1 MAWINAVPSINRSRR
16 RAIAFVSALL
26 FTLAAGLIYVYARP
40 SEYRATARLKIA
52 PAGMVS
58 EASDLKSTPSVGI
71 DATSFLSE
79 VQRLTSR
86 PLLETA
92 FERLRDKT
100 LTPDLG
106 DAPVAEMQRLIRAE
120 PIPGTQI
127 VELTADSRQQALV
140 APLLNTV
147 VEVYREEI
155 AAVYRDSAIS
165 SYNDVKDEIG
175 KLGQEIHAKRQAVDS
190 FRAQYDIVSMEHKE
204 NDVLAQIA
212 GLSQSYTE
220 ARNRLA
226 KAQAH
231 LQAVRN
237 SIEAG
242 KLVVRPKD
250 DPVLTDIEQRAS
262 VLREQW
268 QELQRRFTPA
278 YLAFDPGAK
287 SLQARLDAL
296 DNQVKAQRTTSARAA
311 LAEAQE
317 EVAAAQAATEKLRQD
332 VAENQKQ
339 AQEFASH
346 LNEYKALQQDIDHLE
361 GMHRAALDR
370 QAKLQASEKQ
380 RAPRID
386 VLQAASP
393 SLTPYWPDYNR
404 DALIAVAGSVLFG
417 LFAAWLADF
426 LSGPQPFPAFPD
438 ITLQHSWVPMLQGGD
453 IGLKAATLA
462 APASARLPAP
472 SPMPRQLDDPDIAAL
487 IAAANEDTR
496 FAVLALLSGLT
507 AEEVVA
513 LSWEEVDLPDA
524 AIRVA
529 GAYGRSIPI
538 EDPLRGLLEVRR
550 ERQPEA
556 TGAVLRRRGGT
567 GIDAQQL
574 REIVQHAAYDA
585 GLDQPQEVTPP
596 VLRYTWLAFLL
607 RQGLRAADVA
617 EIAGPV
623 PHEELMASME
633 IHSPKI
639 KQPAHRIDRVLPIL
653 RQLAASDEGRLA
665 S

>member
-1 MAWINAVPSINRSRR
+1 
-16 RAIAFVSALL
+16 
-26 FTLAAGLIYVYARP
+26 
-40 SEYRATARLKIA
+40 
-52 PAGMVS
+52 MVS
-58 EASDLKSTPSVGI
+58 EASDTKSTPSVGT
-71 DATSFLSE
+71 DAKSFLSE
-79 VQRLTSR
+79 VQILTSR

-92 FERLRDKT
+92 FERLREKGPG
-100 LTPDLG
+100 PDLG
-106 DAPVAEMQRLIRAE
+106 ADPVSEMQRIMRAE
-120 PIPGTQI
+120 PIAGTQI

-140 APLLNTV
+140 APLVNTV
-147 VEVYREEI
+147 IDVYREQI
-155 AAVYRDSAIS
+155 AAAYRGSAIS
-165 SYNDVKDEIG
+165 SYSDVKDEIG
-175 KLGQEIHAKRQAVDS
+175 KLEQEIQAKRQAADA
-190 FRAQYDIVSMEHKE
+190 FRTQYDIVSIEHKE

-231 LQAVRN
+231 LQALRN

-250 DPVLTDIEQRAS
+250 DPVLADIEQRTS

-296 DNQVKAQRTTSARAA
+296 ESQLKTQRATSARAA

-317 EVAAAQAATEKLRQD
+317 EVAAAQAATQQLSHD

-339 AQEFASH
+339 AQEFTAR
-346 LNEYKALQQDIDHLE
+346 LNQYKALQQDLDHLE

-370 QAKLQASEKQ
+370 LAKLQASEKQ

-393 SLTPYWPDYNR
+393 SVAPYWPDYNR

-417 LFAAWLADF
+417 LFAAWFADF
-426 LSGPQPFPAFPD
+426 LFGPQTLAVPT
-438 ITLQHSWVPMLQGGD
+438 ITLQHSWAPMLQVRDGVTS
-453 IGLKAATLA
+453 ATMLA
-462 APASARLPAP
+462 SPETARLQAP
-472 SPMPRQLDDPDIAAL
+472 TLMPRLLDDAEITAL
-487 IAAANEDTR
+487 IAAANEDTQL
-496 FAVLALLSGLT
+496 AVLGLLSGLS

-513 LSWEEVDLPDA
+513 LSWEELDLADGI
-524 AIRVA
+524 IRVA

-538 EDPLRGLLEVRR
+538 EDPFHGLLAVKR

-556 TGAVLRRRGGT
+556 TGRVLRGRAGT
-567 GIDAQQL
+567 SVDTQQL
-574 REIVQHAAYDA
+574 REFVQHAAYDA
-585 GLDQPQEVTPP
+585 GLHHPQEVTPP
-596 VLRYTWLAFLL
+596 VLRYTWLIFLL

-617 EIAGPV
+617 EVAGPV
-623 PHEELMASME
+623 SHEELMASME
-633 IHSPKI
+633 IHSPKT
-639 KQPAHRIDRVLPIL
+639 KQQAHRIDRILPIL
-653 RQLAASDEGRLA
+653 RQLAARQ
-665 S
+665 

>member
-1 MAWINAVPSINRSRR
+1 
-16 RAIAFVSALL
+16 
-26 FTLAAGLIYVYARP
+26 
-40 SEYRATARLKIA
+40 
-52 PAGMVS
+52 MVL
-58 EASDLKSTPSVGI
+58 EASDLKSTPTVGT

-79 VQRLTSR
+79 VQILTSR
-86 PLLETA
+86 PLLEIA
-92 FERLRDKT
+92 FERLREKA
-100 LTPDLG
+100 LTPNLG
-106 DAPVAEMQRLIRAE
+106 VDPLSGMQRILRAE

-127 VELTADSRQQALV
+127 VELTADSHQQALV
-140 APLLNTV
+140 APLVNTV
-147 VEVYREEI
+147 IDVYREQR
-155 AAVYRDSAIS
+155 AAAYQGSATS
-165 SYNDVKDEIG
+165 SYSDVRDEIG
-175 KLGQEIHAKRQAVDS
+175 KLDLEIRAKRQAVDS

-296 DNQVKAQRTTSARAA
+296 ESQLKAQRATSARAA

-317 EVAAAQAATEKLRQD
+317 EVAAAQATTEKLRQD
-332 VAENQKQ
+332 VAENQKH

-346 LNEYKALQQDIDHLE
+346 LNEYKALQQDLDHLE

-370 QAKLQASEKQ
+370 LTKLQASEKQ

-393 SLTPYWPDYNR
+393 SVVPYWPDYNR

-417 LFAAWLADF
+417 LFAAWVVDF
-426 LSGPQPFPAFPD
+426 LSGPQQFPAFPN
-438 ITLQHSWVPMLQGGD
+438 ITLQHSWIPMLLGRGGV
-453 IGLKAATLA
+453 
-462 APASARLPAP
+462 APERALTASETARLPAP
-472 SPMPRQLDDPDIAAL
+472 TPMPRQLDDAEIAAL
-487 IAAANEDTR
+487 IAAANKDTR
-496 FAVLALLSGLT
+496 LAVVGLLSGLS
-507 AEEVVA
+507 AEEVVT
-513 LSWEEVDLPDA
+513 LSWEEVDLPDGI
-524 AIRVA
+524 IRVA
-529 GAYGRSIPI
+529 SACGRSIPI
-538 EDPLRGLLEVRR
+538 EDLFRGLLAVQR

-556 TGAVLRRRGGT
+556 TGRVLRGRAGT
-567 GIDAQQL
+567 SVDAQQL
-574 REIVQHAAYDA
+574 RENVQHAAYDA
-585 GLDQPQEVTPP
+585 GLDHPQEVTPP
-596 VLRYTWLAFLL
+596 ALRYTWLVFLL

-617 EIAGPV
+617 EVAGPV
-623 PHEELMASME
+623 SHEELMASME
-633 IHSPKI
+633 IHASKT

-653 RQLAASDEGRLA
+653 RQLAVSDEGRLD